1 MKAMLILL
9 LGAVLCLPPAVARAD
24 EPLVLGFTA
33 VKDCVGAL
41 VASEQGF
48 FQKHG
53 LNVQLRLMQNSATEA
68 TAIVAGA
75 MALGCN
81 VPPVLLQAIDHG
93 VGLVGLAGAS
103 VSDPAGKATAA
114 IARPGAGIAS
124 AADFAGKKVGVSGIG
139 SNGYVMFAQ
148 WLTAQ
153 HVDFKRVSFFEV
165 PFGTQYDVLKRGTV
179 DAVVSVTPILT
190 RILNDKTGVAIAYL
204 ESAMPP
210 GTPLVIYVTSNGW
223 ADKNPGLV
231 NAVRQALA
239 EGTRYA
245 LAHPDQADQYVAKY
259 LNQPLATVQAAS
271 YWPLDSRLTG
281 KQMQWWVDAMKTQG
295 LIQSNVVPANVVAR

>member
-1 MKAMLILL
+1 MKIVLVFVL
-9 LGAVLCLPPAVARAD
+9 AVALCLPATRSSAA
-24 EPLVLGFTA
+24 EPLVFGFTA

-53 LNVQLRLMQNSATEA
+53 LDVQLRLMQNSATEA

-75 MALGCN
+75 MTLGCN
-81 VPPVLLQAIDHG
+81 APPVLLQAMSRG
-93 VGLVGLAGAS
+93 VGLIGLAGAS
-103 VSDPAGKATAA
+103 VSNPADKATAVL
-114 IARPGAGIAS
+114 ARPEAGITT

-139 SNGYVMFAQ
+139 SNGYVMFSQ

-165 PFGTQYDVLKRGTV
+165 PFSTQYDVLKRGTV

-190 RILNDKTGVAIAYL
+190 RILSDKTGVAVEYL
-204 ESAMPP
+204 EAPMPS
-210 GTPLVIYVTSNGW
+210 GTPLVIYISSTEW
-223 ADKNPGLV
+223 ATKNPGLV
-231 NAVRQALA
+231 NAVRQALF
-239 EGTRYA
+239 EGTQYA
-245 LAHPDQADQYVAKY
+245 LAHRDQADQYVAKY
-259 LNQPLATVQAAS
+259 LNQPLANVQATS
-271 YWPLDSRLTG
+271 YSTLDSRLTG

-295 LIQSNVVPANVVAR
+295 LIQSDAVPANVVAK